1 MVNIS
6 SHRLGNGLK
15 VLVHE
20 DRSSPL
26 VAMNILYKV
35 GSRDED
41 PGRTGLAHLFEHL
54 MFGGSLNIP
63 EYDLPLQLAGGD
75 NNAFTNNDIT
85 NYYITVPAKNIET
98 GFWLESD
105 RMFELDFSQKNL
117 EIQKSVVIQEFKQRY
132 LNQPY
137 GDAMLNLRPLAYKL
151 HPYRWATI
159 GMDISHIQ
167 NVGLSE
173 VKEFFFSHYAPNN
186 AILSLTGNITP
197 ERGFNLAEKW
207 FGPIPY
213 RNIKDSV
220 YTDEPEQISERIL
233 TIEKDVPSD
242 ALYKAWH
249 TCSRGSEDF
258 HALDVATDLLAAG
271 ESSRLYTNL
280 VKKQNLFSEINAY
293 LTSEADP
300 GLLVLYGRLM
310 KDIDIETADRAVNE
324 IIDSLKN
331 GSLDNREIEKVRNKF
346 ESSTVLANTS
356 ILNKAISI
364 SFYEMLG
371 SADLINREVENY
383 CTAGK
388 SEIVNATRKYLTKEN
403 CSTLYYLS
411 SRKNQG

>member
-1 MVNIS
+1 
-6 SHRLGNGLK
+6 
-15 VLVHE
+15 
-20 DRSSPL
+20 
-26 VAMNILYKV
+26 
-35 GSRDED
+35 
-41 PGRTGLAHLFEHL
+41 
-54 MFGGSLNIP
+54 
-63 EYDLPLQLAGGD
+63 
-75 NNAFTNNDIT
+75 
-85 NYYITVPAKNIET
+85 
-98 GFWLESD
+98 
-105 RMFELDFSQKNL
+105 MFELDFSQKNL